1 MYAIIRTGGHQEKVA
16 AGERILID
24 RVKNPVGET
33 IQLHPL
39 MISTDEGKV
48 VSDPG
53 ELKSQNAAV
62 VGTILEHVKGDK
74 IDVFQYRQKTGYRRH
89 IGHRQALT
97 AVEIAEIR
105 LGDLSVKA
113 EEAKAAETERKEAA
127 AQARVEQREA
137 ARKAREEAAQK
148 KKAAAAAKKAA
159 GGGAAAAKKSGA
171 AGAAKKPGAK
181 KSGGAAA
188 AKKSAAKKSAP
199 KKK

>member
-24 RVKNPVGET
+24 RIKNAVGET
-33 IQLHPL
+33 ITLHPL
-39 MISTDEGKV
+39 MISTDEGAV

-62 VGTILEHVKGDK
+62 IGTVLEHVKGDK

-113 EEAKAAETERKEAA
+113 EEAKAADVERREAEVK
-127 AQARVEQREA
+127 AREEQREA
-137 ARKAREEAAQK
+137 IRKARDEAAQK
-148 KKAAAAAKKAA
+148 KKAATAAKKAAKASGAGAAAAAKKAA
-159 GGGAAAAKKSGA
+159 GPAKK
-171 AGAAKKPGAK
+171 AGAAKKSAGK
-181 KSGGAAA
+181 KST
-188 AKKSAAKKSAP
+188 P
-199 KKK
+199 KKKK